1 VGLFI
6 KSKPKFNTFAKNIDE
21 KMEELL
27 KKFENK
33 KPEIVFEWK
42 DEKTDAEG
50 WIVINSLRGGA
61 AAGGTRMRIGV
72 TKDEVLALAKT
83 MEVKFTVAGP
93 PIGGGK
99 SGINFDPRDP
109 RKKEVLKR
117 WYAAAKPL
125 LKTYYGTGGDMNVDE
140 VHEVIPM
147 CEEQGISFPLE
158 GIVNGHLRR
167 DEKGKMKIINQLK
180 EGVPLIVREES
191 LTPNPNNNYSVGDLI
206 TGYGVSET
214 ILHYYT
220 IYGGQVKGKRVI
232 IQGWGN
238 VAGAAA
244 YYLAQA
250 GAVIVGIIDKAGGV
264 VKSEGYSFKEIQS
277 FLENRSSNFLETE
290 DMLSFK
296 QANENIWSVGAE
308 IFVPAAASRLL
319 TQAQLDA
326 MVDNGL
332 EVISSGANVPFAD
345 KEIFFGPISKSADER
360 VSVLPDFIANCG
372 MARVFAYLMEDNV
385 EMTDKAIF
393 SDTSNCIKNALTK
406 SHAINNSKTN
416 ISKTAIEIALKQL
429 V

>member
-1 VGLFI
+1 M
-6 KSKPKFNTFAKNIDE
+6 E
-21 KMEELL
+21 KLL
-27 KKFENK
+27 KKFEDK

-99 SGINFDPRDP
+99 SGINFDPKDP

-147 CEEQGISFPLE
+147 CEEQGILFPLE
-158 GIVNGHLRR
+158 GIVNGHHRR
-167 DEKGKMKIINQLK
+167 DQQGKMKIINQLK
-180 EGVPLIVREES
+180 IGVPLIVKEES
-191 LTPNPNNNYSVGDLI
+191 LTPNPNKNYSVGDLI

-214 ILHYYT
+214 IIHYYN
-220 IYGGQVKGKRVI
+220 IYGGELKGKRVI

-250 GAVIVGIIDKAGGV
+250 GAIIVGIIDKTGGV
-264 VKSEGYSFKEIQS
+264 VKAEGYSFEEIQS
-277 FLENRSSNFLETE
+277 FLEKRTSNFLETE
-290 DMLSFK
+290 DMLTFK
-296 QANENIWSVGAE
+296 QVNEKIWNVGAE

-319 TQAQLDA
+319 TQSQLNA
-326 MVDNGL
+326 MVNNGL

-372 MARVFAYLMEDNV
+372 MARVFAYLMEDNI

-393 SDTSNCIKNALTK
+393 ADTSECIKNALIK
-406 SHAINNSKTN
+406 SHSINDSKTN

>member
-1 VGLFI
+1 
-6 KSKPKFNTFAKNIDE
+6 
-21 KMEELL
+21 MEELL
-27 KKFENK
+27 KKFEDK

-61 AAGGTRMRIGV
+61 AAGGTRMRVGV

-99 SGINFDPRDP
+99 SGINFDPSDP
-109 RKKEVLKR
+109 RKKEVLRR

-140 VHEVIPM
+140 VHEVMPM
-147 CEEQGISFPLE
+147 CEEQGILFPLE
-158 GIVNGHLRR
+158 GIVNGHHRR
-167 DEKGKMKIINQLK
+167 DEQGKMKIINQLK
-180 EGVPLIVREES
+180 EGVPLVVRYKS
-191 LTPNPNNNYSVGDLI
+191 LTPNPNKDYSVGDLI

-214 ILHYYT
+214 ILHYYN
-220 IYGGQVKGKRVI
+220 IYGGDVKEKRVI

-250 GAVIVGIIDKAGGV
+250 GAIIVGIIDKAGGI
-264 VKSEGYSFKEIQS
+264 VKSEGYSFEEIKS
-277 FLENRSSNFLETE
+277 LLENRSSNFLETE
-290 DMLSFK
+290 NMLSFED
-296 QANENIWSVGAE
+296 ANEKIWNVGAE

-319 TQAQLDA
+319 TQNQLDS
-326 MVDNGL
+326 MIDNGL

-393 SDTSNCIKNALTK
+393 ADTSDCIKNALIK
-406 SHAINNSKTN
+406 SHSINKSKKN
-416 ISKTAIEIALKQL
+416 ISKTAFEIALKQL
-429 V
+429 I

>member
-1 VGLFI
+1 
-6 KSKPKFNTFAKNIDE
+6 
-21 KMEELL
+21 MEELL
-27 KKFENK
+27 KKFEDK
-33 KPEIVFEWK
+33 EPEIVFEWK

-61 AAGGTRMRIGV
+61 AAGGTRMRVGV

-147 CEEQGISFPLE
+147 CEEQGILFPLE
-158 GIVNGHLRR
+158 GIVNGHHRR

-180 EGVPLIVREES
+180 VGVPLIVREAS
-191 LTPNPNNNYSVGDLI
+191 LTPNPDKDYSVGDLI

-214 ILHYYT
+214 ILHYYN
-220 IYGGQVKGKRVI
+220 IYGGEVKGKRVI

-250 GAVIVGIIDKAGGV
+250 GAIIVGIIDKSGGIL
-264 VKSEGYSFKEIQS
+264 KAEGYSFNEIQS

-290 DMLSFK
+290 DMLSFE
-296 QANENIWSVGAE
+296 QANEKIWSVGAE

-372 MARVFAYLMEDNV
+372 MARVFAYLMQDNV

-393 SDTSNCIKNALTK
+393 SDTSDCIKNALIK
-406 SHAINNSKTN
+406 SHSINNNKTN
-416 ISKTAIEIALKQL
+416 ISKTAFEIALKQL

>member
-1 VGLFI
+1 M
-6 KSKPKFNTFAKNIDE
+6 E
-21 KMEELL
+21 KLL
-27 KKFENK
+27 KRFEDK
-33 KPEIVFEWK
+33 KPEVVFEWK
-42 DEKTDAEG
+42 DELTDAEG

-109 RKKEVLKR
+109 RKKEVLQR

-140 VHEVIPM
+140 VHEVMPI
-147 CEEQGISFPLE
+147 CKENGILFPLE
-158 GIVNGHLRR
+158 GIVRGHHKK
-167 DEKGKMKIINQLK
+167 DEEETMKIINRLS
-180 EGVPLIVREES
+180 EGVPLIVRDEK
-191 LTPNPNNNYSVGDLI
+191 LTPNPNKDYSVGDLI
-206 TGYGVSET
+206 TGYGVSEA
-214 ILHYYT
+214 ILHYYN
-220 IYGGQVKGKRVI
+220 IYGGDVKGKRVI

-250 GAVIVGIIDKAGGV
+250 GAIIVGIIDKVGGV
-264 VKSEGYSFKEIQS
+264 VNPDGYTFDEVKSLFED
-277 FLENRSSNFLETE
+277 RTSNFLASEN
-290 DMLSFK
+290 MMSFEEV
-296 QANENIWSVGAE
+296 NEKIWSVGAE

-319 TQAQLDA
+319 SQNQLDQ
-326 MVDNGL
+326 MVENRL

-372 MARVFAYLMEDNV
+372 MARVFAYLMGDNI
-385 EMTDKAIF
+385 EMTDTAIF
-393 SDTSNCIKNALTK
+393 SDTSNRIKDALQNSYNLNK
-406 SHAINNSKTN
+406 SKQN
-416 ISKTAIEIALKQL
+416 ISKTAMEIALKQL
-429 V
+429 I

>member
-1 VGLFI
+1 
-6 KSKPKFNTFAKNIDE
+6 
-21 KMEELL
+21 MEELL
-27 KKFENK
+27 KKFEDK
-33 KPEIVFEWK
+33 KPVVVFEWK
-42 DEKTDAEG
+42 DTETDAEG

-72 TKDEVLALAKT
+72 TRNEVLALAKT

-109 RKKEVLKR
+109 RKKEVLRR

-147 CEEQGISFPLE
+147 CEEQGILFPLE
-158 GIVNGHLRR
+158 GIVNGHHRR
-167 DEKGKMKIINQLK
+167 DEQGKMKIINQLK
-180 EGVPLIVREES
+180 EGVPLIVRDKN
-191 LTPNPNNNYSVGDLI
+191 LTPNPDKDYSVGDLI

-214 ILHYYT
+214 ILHYYN
-220 IYGGQVKGKRVI
+220 IYGGDVKGKRVI
-232 IQGWGN
+232 VQGWGN

-250 GAVIVGIIDKAGGV
+250 GAIIVGIIDIGGGV
-264 VKSEGYSFKEIQS
+264 INKEGFAFEEIKSL
-277 FLENRSSNFLETE
+277 LEDRSSNFLEAE
-290 DMLSFK
+290 NMLTFD
-296 QANENIWSVGAE
+296 QANEKIWSVGAE

-319 TQAQLDA
+319 SQNQLDT
-326 MVDNGL
+326 MIDNGL

-360 VSVLPDFIANCG
+360 ISVLPDFIANCG
-372 MARVFAYLMEDNV
+372 MARVFAYLMEDEI
-385 EMTDKAIF
+385 EMTDVSIF
-393 SDTSNCIKNALTK
+393 ADTSNCIKNALIK
-406 SHAINNSKTN
+406 SYEINNSKTH
-416 ISKTAIEIALKQL
+416 ISKTAFEIALKQL

>member
-1 VGLFI
+1 
-6 KSKPKFNTFAKNIDE
+6 
-21 KMEELL
+21 MEELL
-27 KKFENK
+27 KKFEDK
-33 KPEIVFEWK
+33 KAEIVFEWK

-109 RKKEVLKR
+109 RKKDVLRR

-147 CEEQGISFPLE
+147 CEEQGILFPLE
-158 GIVNGHLRR
+158 GIVNGHHRR
-167 DEKGKMKIINQLK
+167 DEQGKMKIINQLK
-180 EGVPLIVREES
+180 VGVPLIVREES
-191 LTPNPNNNYSVGDLI
+191 LTPNKNKDYSVGDLI
-206 TGYGVSET
+206 TGYGVSQA
-214 ILHYYT
+214 ILHYYN

-250 GAVIVGIIDKAGGV
+250 GAIIVGIIDIAGGI
-264 VKSEGYSFKEIQS
+264 VKPEGYSFEEVKS
-277 FLENRSSNFLETE
+277 LLENRSSNFLETE
-290 DMLSFK
+290 NMLSFED
-296 QANENIWSVGAE
+296 ANEKIWNVGAE

-319 TQAQLDA
+319 TQTQLDS
-326 MVDNGL
+326 MIVNGL

-393 SDTSNCIKNALTK
+393 ADTSNCIKNALIK
-406 SHAINNSKTN
+406 SHSINKSKTN
-416 ISKTAIEIALKQL
+416 ISKTAFEIALKQL

>member
-1 VGLFI
+1 
-6 KSKPKFNTFAKNIDE
+6 
-21 KMEELL
+21 MEELL
-27 KKFENK
+27 KKFEDK
-33 KPEIVFEWK
+33 KPIVVFEWK
-42 DEKTDAEG
+42 DTETDAEG

-61 AAGGTRMRIGV
+61 AAGGTRMRVGV
-72 TKDEVLALAKT
+72 TRDEVLALAKT

-109 RKKEVLKR
+109 RKEGVLRR

-140 VHEVIPM
+140 VHEVMPM
-147 CEEQGISFPLE
+147 CEEQGILFPLE
-158 GIVNGHLRR
+158 GIVNGHHRR
-167 DEKGKMKIINQLK
+167 DETGKMKIINQLK
-180 EGVPLIVREES
+180 EGVPLIVRNKK
-191 LTPNPNNNYSVGDLI
+191 LTPNPDKDYSVGDLI

-214 ILHYYT
+214 ILHYYN
-220 IYGGQVKGKRVI
+220 IYGGDVKGKRVI
-232 IQGWGN
+232 VQGWGN

-250 GAVIVGIIDKAGGV
+250 GAIIVGIIDIGGGV
-264 VKSEGYSFKEIQS
+264 INNEGYTFEEIQS
-277 FLENRSSNFLETE
+277 LLEDRSSNFLEAENMLTFE
-290 DMLSFK
+290 D
-296 QANENIWSVGAE
+296 ANEKIWNVGAE

-319 TQAQLDA
+319 TQSQLDA
-326 MVDNGL
+326 MINNGL

-393 SDTSNCIKNALTK
+393 ADTSDCIKNALIK
-406 SHAINNSKTN
+406 SHSINNSKTN
-416 ISKTAIEIALKQL
+416 ISKTAFEIALKQL